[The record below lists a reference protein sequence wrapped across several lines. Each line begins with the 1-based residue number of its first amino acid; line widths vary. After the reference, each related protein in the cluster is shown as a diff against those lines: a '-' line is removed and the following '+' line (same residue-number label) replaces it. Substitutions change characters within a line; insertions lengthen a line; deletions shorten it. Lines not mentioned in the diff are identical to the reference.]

1 MVLWDAIT
9 YEVAMPCIE
18 LQDLV
23 SHFWCSRWHAG
34 VQRYFT
40 YHATANT
47 RTEIAFAFA
56 PGSKQKRNT
65 VFSSIQGHSNTPR
78 SLETGDLSEIF
89 GVSLYSHAIPFFFD
103 LSASALAHQLLD
115 LREVM
120 YTDAGTITDRLAR
133 CFDFRE
139 RVGIMTHYL
148 KTRYNS
154 TRNTDLPVVH
164 AIRQMRKMHGHVT
177 IAGLARESSLSEK
190 QFERRFKEFSG
201 FNPKLYSSI
210 VRFEAALPPHRERTR
225 FTDKALE
232 LGYYDQA
239 HFINDFKRYSGF
251 TPRTFAPVTW

>member
-9 YEVAMPCIE
+9 YEVATPCIE
-18 LQDLV
+18 LQDFV

-56 PGSKQKRNT
+56 PRSKHKQNA
-65 VFSSIQGHSNTPR
+65 VFSSIQGHSDSPD
-78 SLETGDLSEIF
+78 SVETGGLSEMF

-115 LREVM
+115 LREVI
-120 YTDAGTITDRLAR
+120 YTDAGIITNRLAR
-133 CFDFRE
+133 CFDFRD
-139 RVGIMTHYL
+139 RVEIMTHYL
-148 KTRYNS
+148 KARYHRS
-154 TRNTDLPVVH
+154 RNIDLAMVH
-164 AIRQMRKMHGHVT
+164 AVQKMRTMGGHVH
-177 IAGLARESSLSEK
+177 IAHLARELSLSQK

-201 FNPKLYSSI
+201 FNPKLYCNI
-210 VRFEAALPPHRERTR
+210 VRFEAALLPHPESTSFTR
-225 FTDKALE
+225 KALE

-239 HFINDFKRYSGF
+239 HFINDFKRFSGF